1 LLEAL
6 DHVIQLNERRLRRL
20 LREFEDRIPM
30 VYIRIE
36 PNQTPGTWLEV
47 SIITTAG
54 AEAAGIALTVAVVI
68 NFMFLA
74 THSYFC

>member
-1 LLEAL
+1 
-6 DHVIQLNERRLRRL
+6 
-20 LREFEDRIPM
+20 M

-54 AEAAGIALTVAVVI
+54 AEAARIALTVAVVI